1 MPWRGKPY
9 DEAMK
14 PVVAVAACV
23 LTLTLSACG
32 NSDNAVD
39 TNADPTL
46 PTQATSQPTPSN
58 PPSSHA
64 PPVLP
69 KCGEVWK
76 ADAKLPGRYLGCTQ
90 GATRVKAAVS
100 RCESGQQIVTYDGR
114 FYAVPGRPINDVGD
128 LETSPDYQAAITSC
142 LG

>member
-1 MPWRGKPY
+1 
-9 DEAMK
+9 MK
-14 PVVAVAACV
+14 SVVAVAACV

-32 NSDNAVD
+32 SSDNATD
-39 TNADPTL
+39 ASADPTL
-46 PTQATSQPTPSN
+46 PTPTQSLPTPSN
-58 PPSSHA
+58 PPSSHV

-69 KCGEVWK
+69 ACAEVWK
-76 ADAKLPGRYLGCTQ
+76 ADAKLPGRYVGCTK

-114 FYAVPGRPINDVGD
+114 FYAVPGRRINDVGD
-128 LETSPDYQAAITSC
+128 LETSADYQAAITSC